1 MTQKWIHNFMNPVD
15 AYTDYRRTGYPTL
28 FDSSKT
34 QEPGYGVNPVI
45 AERSDRRVPL
55 STFATF
61 PRSLYYPTNSETEL
75 NPNISQKT
83 NLSTPFVF
91 WDK

>member
-1 MTQKWIHNFMNPVD
+1 MNPIDV
-15 AYTDYRRTGYPTL
+15 YTDYRRTGYPL
-28 FDSSKT
+28 FFDPNKT
-34 QEPGYGVNPVI
+34 QDPGFGVNPTVT
-45 AERSDRRVPL
+45 ELSDARVPISNL
-55 STFATF
+55 ASF

-75 NPNISQKT
+75 NPNMTQKT

>member
-1 MTQKWIHNFMNPVD
+1 MNPVD
-15 AYTDYRRTGYPTL
+15 VYTDYRRTGYPLL
-28 FDSSKT
+28 FDASKT
-34 QEPGYGVNPVI
+34 QAPGFGVNPEV
-45 AERSDRRVPL
+45 AERSDATVPL
-55 STFATF
+55 SNFASF

-75 NPNISQKT
+75 NPNMNQKT

>member
-1 MTQKWIHNFMNPVD
+1 MNPVD
-15 AYTDYRRTGYPTL
+15 VYTDYRRTGYPLL
-28 FDSSKT
+28 FDASKT
-34 QEPGYGVNPVI
+34 QEPGKGVNPTV
-45 AERSDRRVPL
+45 AERSDPTVEL

-75 NPNISQKT
+75 NPNMSQKT